1 MLIEDHNPS
10 SRYMLM
16 LKDSPVCT
24 VDYNARRGVILSLE
38 KLENPELMPLKFVAK
53 GTVSTYELSEWWQ
66 DRFAPKSRLPRTLQ
80 NSPEYAA
87 LFEASCGMSLSDHY
101 WLKPQGSDITWQDKN
116 FFTNDFSDV
125 VGRDLLGTG
134 LRSKFAK
141 SDNLR
146 TPSIAANGMLPKYW
160 RVNPETGKRQLCK
173 ASSKMGKREA
183 ENEVAISKGFNELL
197 TPGSFVPYRPESI
210 NGQIW
215 SVCDNFLDENRE
227 YIPVCDALP
236 DISMD
241 EDGYEQLLN
250 FAAANGVMN
259 FERDLSMMLV
269 GDALFANQD
278 RHFGNFG
285 FIRNVETLKIERMA
299 PIFDNGTSLWCPTA
313 EGHTFAPFSE
323 NVNTQLELLDD
334 FACVH
339 SSNLTNAVNA
349 TARELEL
356 LGIPSEEAE
365 RISDLLNYQADLILA
380 EKDDR
385 IAMRD
390 SLESK
395 LNRQKLSATALNQAR
410 PPSHTT
416 ALDR

>member
-1 MLIEDHNPS
+1 MLINNHNPS
-10 SRYMLM
+10 SCYTLM

-38 KLENPELMPLKFVAK
+38 KLENPELMPLKFVTK
-53 GTVSTYELSEWWQ
+53 GAVSTYELSEWWQ

-87 LFEASCGMSLSDHY
+87 LFEASYGMSLSDHY

-160 RVNPETGKRQLCK
+160 RINPETGKRQLCK
-173 ASSKMGKREA
+173 SSSKVGKREA
-183 ENEVAISKGFNELL
+183 ENEVAISKGLSELQA
-197 TPGSFVPYRPESI
+197 PESFVPYIAESI

-227 YIPVCDALP
+227 YVPVCDAIP
-236 DISMD
+236 DITMGD
-241 EDGYEQLLN
+241 DGYEQLLD
-250 FAAANGVMN
+250 FAASNGIVN
-259 FERDLSMMLV
+259 FERDLGAMLV
-269 GDALFANQD
+269 ADALFANQD

-285 FIRNVETLKIERMA
+285 FIRNVETLIIERMA

-313 EGHTFAPFSE
+313 ESHSFAPFSE
-323 NVNTQLELLDD
+323 NVNMQLELLDD
-334 FACVH
+334 LACVH
-339 SSNLTNAVNA
+339 SSNLTKAINA
-349 TARELEL
+349 TVQELERL
-356 LGIPSEEAE
+356 NVPCTETDH
-365 RISDLLNYQADLILA
+365 ISDLLNYQADLILA
-380 EKDDR
+380 EKDER

-395 LNRQKLSATALNQAR
+395 LSRQKLAATALVRAR
-410 PPSHTT
+410 PGAHSTN
-416 ALDR
+416 RNR